1 MGVARSHAPPFRL
14 ESSKRFAIGLFAK
27 SRELEAHSG
36 PYEHMRW
43 SYPEFR
49 LRLLKA
55 GLWPEG
61 RMARLACYLAAMA
74 VVLFGLQKFLGLL
87 APSWGNHLGGWIE
100 FLAFL
105 AVVLFAIL
113 AFRWLKRRVLWR
125 LRNRLIVTY
134 VFIGVIPAVLLL
146 TMATITLYGLAGQF
160 AVFVVTSE
168 IDSQLRSL
176 EAANAAV
183 SNELAARL
191 ERGDNPAS
199 ESLAG
204 LRKRDPAWSR
214 RQVCAW
220 YEDKPLPLCTEFK
233 GTSLT
238 IPHFVAGRFRDL
250 VRDSGGLYLRAV
262 DSLPIR
268 SNRLTVVTSEP
279 FDKEL
284 VGTIATGLGEI
295 TVFPSG
301 VMLNGPAAKTA
312 GSSPSVIPPGNSPG
326 GVNASQQAPA
336 VPAPQAMS
344 EPSVTQTRG
353 SQSTFTVGSVP
364 FPAGN
369 FDLEIP
375 LAGTSLSA
383 ADWNT
388 GKPERMVLVRVRTRP
403 SVLYSHLFAAL
414 GEFVQGVA
422 YILLGVG
429 IFFAIIELIALII
442 GTRMTRTVTSA
453 VAQLHEA
460 TQHVDR
466 GDFSHR
472 IPVTSSDQLAGLA
485 VSFNSMTAS
494 IEKLIQE
501 QKEKQRLENELSIA
515 QEVQAQL
522 FPRQVSELE
531 SLEVHGFCRPART
544 VSGDYYDFLTAS
556 SHKLILAVG
565 DISGKGISA
574 AILMA
579 TIHSAVRAYSV
590 ENLPQMRE
598 PVAVGAVAGS
608 GRIMAAWPEG
618 VEVSPGALL
627 SLLNHQLYEST
638 PPEKYAT
645 LFLGIYDG
653 RSHHLTY
660 SNGGHLP
667 PILIGKDG
675 AIRKLEAGGT
685 VVGLFDNMTYDEGSV
700 EMHPGEIFLA
710 YSDGVTEPENDFGEF
725 GEPRLIDLVRENRD
739 LPLPQI
745 SQIVTLA
752 VDDWIGDNE
761 QPDDV
766 TLVLARA
773 R

>member
-1 MGVARSHAPPFRL
+1 MQ
-14 ESSKRFAIGLFAK
+14 
-27 SRELEAHSG
+27 
-36 PYEHMRW
+36 W
-43 SYPEFR
+43 SYPELRQR
-49 LRLLKA
+49 LIKA
-55 GLWPEG
+55 DLWPQG
-61 RMARLACYLAAMA
+61 RMARLACYLAGMA
-74 VVLFGLQKFLGLL
+74 GVLFALQMLL
-87 APSWGNHLGGWIE
+87 DLFARSWGEHLGGWVW
-100 FLAFL
+100 FLGFL
-105 AVVLFAIL
+105 SCVLFSVL
-113 AFRWLKRRVLWR
+113 LFRWLRRKILWR

-134 VFIGVIPAVLLL
+134 VFIGVIPAVLLV
-146 TMATITLYGLAGQF
+146 TMAFVTLYGLAGQF
-160 AVFVVTSE
+160 AVFLVTSE
-168 IDSQLRSL
+168 IHSQLRSL

-191 ERGDNPAS
+191 QRGDTPAA

-204 LRKRDPAWSR
+204 LRKRDPSWGR
-214 RQVCAW
+214 RRVCAW
-220 YEDKPLPLCTEFK
+220 YGEKPLPLCDEFK
-233 GTSLT
+233 GPALAR
-238 IPHFVAGRFRDL
+238 PAFVKDRFRDI
-250 VRDSGGLYLRAV
+250 VRDHNELHLRVAT
-262 DSLPIR
+262 SLLLG
-268 SNRLTVVTSEP
+268 STTLTVVTSEP

-284 VGTIATGLGEI
+284 VGNIANNLGEI
-295 TVFPSG
+295 TLFASG
-301 VMLNGPAAKTA
+301 VMTFKDAPPSGAGGTA
-312 GSSPSVIPPGNSPG
+312 SPQP
-326 GVNASQQAPA
+326 
-336 VPAPQAMS
+336 
-344 EPSVTQTRG
+344 
-353 SQSTFTVGSVP
+353 TFTVGSLP
-364 FPAGN
+364 SPADKLD
-369 FDLEIP
+369 FEIP
-375 LAGTSLSA
+375 LAGTSLSVI
-383 ADWNT
+383 DWDS
-388 GKPERMVLVRVRTRP
+388 GKWERSALVRVRTRP

-422 YILLGVG
+422 YILIGVG

-442 GTRMTRTVTSA
+442 GTRMTRTVTAA
-453 VAQLHEA
+453 VAQLHDA
-460 TQHVDR
+460 TRHVDR

-472 IPVTSSDQLAGLA
+472 IPVKSSDQLADLA
-485 VSFNSMTAS
+485 LSFNSMTAS
-494 IEKLIQE
+494 IEKLILE
-501 QKEKQRLENELSIA
+501 QKEKQRLENELAIA

-544 VSGDYYDFLTAS
+544 VSGDYYDFLSAS

-574 AILMA
+574 ALLMA

-598 PVAVGAVAGS
+598 PVAVGAVSGAG
-608 GRIMAAWPEG
+608 RVLAAWPEG

-653 RSHHLTY
+653 RSHRLTY

-675 AIRKLEAGGT
+675 AIRRLEAGGT
-685 VVGLFDNMTYDEGSV
+685 VVGLFDNMTYDEGAV
-700 EMHPGEIFLA
+700 QMHPGEIFLA

-725 GEPRLIDLVRENRD
+725 GEQRLIDLVRDNRN

-745 SQIVTLA
+745 SQIVTMA
-752 VDDWIGDNE
+752 VDTWIGDNE